1 MRLEMGPLL
10 ALVGPGYEGQSFAPK
25 TCFIP
30 SAQSRVFRERAVIC
44 DPHPG
49 APAALTPGP
58 SSGSTQPAEA
68 PRSQA
73 AGQELEMERDL
84 GRGQG

>member
-49 APAALTPGP
+49 APAALDKGGLCWNLHCSQQPRDVGP
-58 SSGSTQPAEA
+58 QKPTDS
-68 PRSQA
+68 
-73 AGQELEMERDL
+73 
-84 GRGQG
+84 

>member
-25 TCFIP
+25 TCFTP

-49 APAALTPGP
+49 APAALDKG
-58 SSGSTQPAEA
+58 GSVLEPALQPAA
-68 PRSQA
+68 PGCGPTKAHRFLA
-73 AGQELEMERDL
+73 
-84 GRGQG
+84 